1 MRNSHVKKFGVLITG
16 AVMAVAIAAPAL
28 AWVPGRMTGGG
39 SIIKPNGLRV
49 THGFVLHCSL
59 EGQAPDGPNSLEINW
74 LGGDTENNFH
84 LTDLTFAACR
94 DADGYEEE
102 MPEAGFD
109 TMRGAGTGSLNGDD
123 GYTIKFFITDQGE
136 PGTADRLRFAIY
148 DSSGD
153 RVFRAAGVLV
163 FGNHQALPA

>member
-1 MRNSHVKKFGVLITG
+1 MRKLHIRKLGVLVTG

-28 AWVPGRMTGGG
+28 AWVPGFMTGGG
-39 SIIKPNGLRV
+39 SIIKPNGTRV
-49 THGFVLHCSL
+49 THGFELHCSL
-59 EGQAPDGPNSLEINW
+59 EGQAPDEPNNLEINW
-74 LGGDTENNFH
+74 DGGNNFH

-109 TMRGAGTGSLNGDD
+109 TMRGAGTGLLNGEA

-136 PGTADRLRFAIY
+136 PGSGDRLRFAIY
-148 DSSGD
+148 NSAGE
-153 RVFRAAGVLV
+153 RVFRAAGVLT
-163 FGNHQALPA
+163 FGNHQAHAA